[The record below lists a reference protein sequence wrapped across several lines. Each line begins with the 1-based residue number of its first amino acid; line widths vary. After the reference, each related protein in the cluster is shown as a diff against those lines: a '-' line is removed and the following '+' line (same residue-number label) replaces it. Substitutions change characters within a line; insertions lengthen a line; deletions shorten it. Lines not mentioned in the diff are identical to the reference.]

1 MHFRPSGIRAK
12 QESYLPALVAI
23 TQTPIIGSQR
33 RRISTREAARLQG
46 IPEWFDFSGQ
56 SVATTYRQLGNSVNV
71 GVIYHVL
78 RATVKANLE
87 LLSKTAPG
95 IVESFEESPINP
107 DNVLRM
113 MHQRK

>member
-1 MHFRPSGIRAK
+1 
-12 QESYLPALVAI
+12 
-23 TQTPIIGSQR
+23 
-33 RRISTREAARLQG
+33 LQG